1 MLRVQVML
9 AQISKPGLAGFSGLY
24 ADDMFAISSNR
35 LGPIK
40 RKFKSCL
47 KKREAEQASS
57 LAVLQ
62 KVIVLAFR
70 VSD

>member
-1 MLRVQVML
+1 MLRVQGML
-9 AQISKPGLAGFSGLY
+9 AQISKPGLAGFSGLC
-24 ADDMFAISSNR
+24 ADDTFAISSHW

-40 RKFKSCL
+40 RKFKPCP